1 MSWKV
6 SAANYGP
13 LGIPA
18 VGTCLLSEA
27 AVMLPFEFD
36 LFKIFFQYMS
46 LLLHLGPRLIS

>member
-36 LFKIFFQYMS
+36 LFKIFFS
-46 LLLHLGPRLIS
+46 IDVSFVTFRA